1 MLKFEAISLEKMD
14 QYLDIKKRSH
24 NKNADDSFFFMW
36 AWKELYNYEW
46 AFSGNMCW
54 VRYYYDGKIYYKIPI
69 GIWKQKNWINLFA
82 RKLPPHSELRNVSE
96 DFALRLLR
104 KDNDHFTFREDP
116 DTMEYIY
123 KRQDITELPGK
134 KFHVKRQHV
143 NFFEKIYEYE
153 QKEIEE
159 DDIKDI
165 QMLFQ
170 FEQRQTLG
178 DYDPEFSEEEYIAL
192 NRILKNWKIFK
203 PHLIGK
209 ILIVQNQPVSFIIG
223 EKQNNNNLQILFEKS
238 LSNVKGAGPT
248 NCKLFAQ
255 AYPEAKYINWGQDFG
270 QAELR
275 RLRCSNKPC
284 GFIKKFN
291 AKIA

>member
-14 QYLDIKKRSH
+14 QYLDIKKRCPS
-24 NKNADDSFFFMW
+24 KNADDSFFFMW

-54 VRYYYDGKIYYKIPI
+54 VRYYCDGKIYYKIPI

-159 DDIKDI
+159 DGIKDI

-178 DYDPEFSEEEYIAL
+178 DYDPEFS
-192 NRILKNWKIFK
+192 
-203 PHLIGK
+203 
-209 ILIVQNQPVSFIIG
+209 
-223 EKQNNNNLQILFEKS
+223 
-238 LSNVKGAGPT
+238 
-248 NCKLFAQ
+248 
-255 AYPEAKYINWGQDFG
+255 
-270 QAELR
+270 
-275 RLRCSNKPC
+275 
-284 GFIKKFN
+284 
-291 AKIA
+291 